1 MKAEVRQHREFTLVE
16 LSLGDTEYSPSF
28 QHYSV
33 QVRPTG
39 SEISLFLRDNDE
51 ARKLAN
57 QILSAIDAIEETEE

>member
-1 MKAEVRQHREFTLVE
+1 MKVQARQYPDFTLIE
-16 LSLGDTEYSPSF
+16 LSLEDSPNF

-33 QVRPTG
+33 SVRPTG
-39 SEISLFLRDNDE
+39 SEISLFLRGEDE

>member
-1 MKAEVRQHREFTLVE
+1 MKAEVRQHRDFTLVE
-16 LSLGDTEYSPSF
+16 LSLGDTKYSPSF

-57 QILSAIDAIEETEE
+57 QILSAIEETEE